1 MEAMPANPPAVA
13 ASGDSNASSA
23 VAGAADAAAVEEWT
37 KLHEAVK
44 RRAKV
49 RCNECGRACINE
61 WSTANYPPL
70 RKVFLSDRVCCSEA
84 CLRSYLLGKCG
95 SASCMDEPQVAQKR
109 KYESEISIK
118 VSPNHEA
125 CNECGESTGSRHGA
139 EANAGREIIDVPAL
153 ANKQQVA
160 QQRKRKKRKYRSCFV
175 CGCGFWNTE
184 PHFCPCRKVT
194 YCTSECQKADWHSH
208 KQKCPFHK
216 IDLNVGTER
225 MGKDKRGWVQIK
237 LEGESTG
244 SRHRADMPKIVTGK
258 VNGKLLQLVRQQ
270 GDMLVKVNPDI
281 NGFDE
286 WCVGGDNRGILVG
299 TPTDVLRK
307 YRMA

>member
-1 MEAMPANPPAVA
+1 
-13 ASGDSNASSA
+13 
-23 VAGAADAAAVEEWT
+23 
-37 KLHEAVK
+37 
-44 RRAKV
+44 
-49 RCNECGRACINE
+49 
-61 WSTANYPPL
+61 
-70 RKVFLSDRVCCSEA
+70 
-84 CLRSYLLGKCG
+84 
-95 SASCMDEPQVAQKR
+95 MDEPQVAQQR
-109 KYESEISIK
+109 KYEAEIPIK

-139 EANAGREIIDVPAL
+139 EANAGREIIDVRAL
-153 ANKQQVA
+153 ANKQQVE
-160 QQRKRKKRKYRSCFV
+160 QQRKRRKRKYRSCVV

-194 YCTSECQKADWHSH
+194 YCTRECQKADWLFH
-208 KQKCPFHK
+208 KVKCPFHK

-225 MGKDKRGWVQIK
+225 MGTDTRGWVQIK

-270 GDMLVKVNPDI
+270 KDLLVKVNPDV

-286 WCVGGDNRGILVG
+286 WWIGGHNG
-299 TPTDVLRK
+299 TCIQVSTPRCILRK

>member
-1 MEAMPANPPAVA
+1 M
-13 ASGDSNASSA
+13 
-23 VAGAADAAAVEEWT
+23 
-37 KLHEAVK
+37 
-44 RRAKV
+44 
-49 RCNECGRACINE
+49 
-61 WSTANYPPL
+61 
-70 RKVFLSDRVCCSEA
+70 
-84 CLRSYLLGKCG
+84 RSYLLGKCG
-95 SASCMDEPQVAQKR
+95 SASCMDEPQVAQQR
-109 KYESEISIK
+109 KYEAEISIK

-139 EANAGREIIDVPAL
+139 EANAGREIIDVRAL

-184 PHFCPCRKVT
+184 PHFCPCRTVT
-194 YCTSECQKADWHSH
+194 YCTAKCQKADWLFH
-208 KQKCPFHK
+208 KEKCPFHK

-225 MGKDKRGWVQIK
+225 MGTDTRGWVQIK

-270 GDMLVKVNPDI
+270 KDLLIKVNPDVS
-281 NGFDE
+281 GFDE
-286 WCVGGDNRGILVG
+286 WWIGGHNG
-299 TPTDVLRK
+299 TCIQVSTPRCILRK